1 MRIAII
7 GSPRAGKTT
16 LALELMASTGLPV
29 HHTDGLV
36 GLMAWSEVSA
46 EVARLLE
53 PGADFIIEGVAVVRG
68 LRKALTARLAPPVE
82 RCIVL
87 EWPRLRLTAGQRA
100 MAAGCATVLRGIEP
114 ELVRRGVAM
123 ERPT

>member
-29 HHTDGLV
+29 LHTDDLIDWG
-36 GLMAWSEVSA
+36 WSAASEEA
-46 EVARLLE
+46 ARLLAI
-53 PGADFIIEGVAVVRG
+53 PGDFIIEGVTVVRA
-68 LRKALTARLAPPVE
+68 LRKALDASPQAPVE

-87 EWPRLRLTAGQRA
+87 ERHRVPLTMRQLALQR
-100 MAAGCATVLRGIEP
+100 GCATVLRGIET
-114 ELVRRGVAM
+114 ELRRRGVAM